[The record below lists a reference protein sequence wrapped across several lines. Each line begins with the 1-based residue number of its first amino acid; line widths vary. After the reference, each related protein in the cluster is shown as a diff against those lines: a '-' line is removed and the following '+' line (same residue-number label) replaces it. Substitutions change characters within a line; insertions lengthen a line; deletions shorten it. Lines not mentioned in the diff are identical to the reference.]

1 MALHM
6 PLFVVVTKVDIC
18 DERQLEQTTQ
28 LIVQGLLQKN
38 KKQPVVVEC
47 GKDVRTAAQ
56 TIREGK

>member
-47 GKDVRTAAQ
+47 DKDVHTAAQ

>member
-28 LIVQGLLQKN
+28 TIVQDLLEKN
-38 KKQPVVVEC
+38 RKKHMVVEC
-47 GKDVRTAAQ
+47 DRGVHTAAQ
-56 TIREGK
+56 IIREGK